1 MKSSHYSAAGGN
13 SASTSGTISQPVSA
27 SGNVSASVVS
37 NANQATVAPSASART
52 SDSAPASG
60 TSGSAT
66 AATETA
72 QLGRHINLPQAVALY
87 IGAVVGSGILLTP
100 GITARMAGP
109 SALIAW
115 GCMALLILP
124 LALSMGLLSARYP
137 NAGGVSHFVTLAFGP
152 KLGALIGWFFL
163 MSVPIGAPVATL
175 TGAGYLT
182 AALGWSEPVRVV
194 IAAVLLLFS
203 LLVNWIGFQLAGK
216 IQVIIVGAIILV
228 LGVAIVVAIPDV
240 RAANFTPF
248 MPHGW
253 VPVGQAAAMLFW
265 CFIGWEAVSHLSE
278 EFKDPQQAAV
288 RGVMI
293 AAAIV
298 GLLYLLTAIVTIGT
312 QSYMNNAD
320 ASLVHV
326 IGSRLGVWGAVL
338 SGLTAAFICTAT
350 SVAYIGA
357 ASRVAF
363 ALSRNGY
370 AARRFSHLSPRFRT
384 PTVGIGF
391 LAMCFMLILSLYA
404 TGWLKLELLLQLPN
418 SAFILTYLAG
428 CAAGVRLLWKERLGR
443 WISGISFLF
452 TLIVFPFT
460 GWAILYPV
468 AITILFWL
476 LTRQRAKS
484 H

>member
-1 MKSSHYSAAGGN
+1 MTVSNSSAAHHN
-13 SASTSGTISQPVSA
+13 SVSSSATSSSTVS
-27 SGNVSASVVS
+27 SNEVSS
-37 NANQATVAPSASART
+37 TL
-52 SDSAPASG
+52 PASG
-60 TSGSAT
+60 TAQQSQSPQ
-66 AATETA
+66 ETG

-137 NAGGVSHFVTLAFGP
+137 NAGGVSHFVSLAFGP
-152 KLGALIGWFFL
+152 RLGALIGWFFL
-163 MSVPIGAPVATL
+163 MSVPIGAPVAAL
-175 TGAGYLT
+175 TGAGYVT
-182 AALGWSEPVRVV
+182 AALGWSEPMRVV
-194 IAAVLLLFS
+194 IAATLLLLS
-203 LLVNWIGFQLAGK
+203 LLVNWVGFQLAGK
-216 IQVIIVGAIILV
+216 IQIIVVSAIIVV
-228 LGVAIVVAIPDV
+228 LGIAIIVAIPDMRV
-240 RAANFTPF
+240 ANFTPF

-253 VPVGQAAAMLFW
+253 LPVGQSAAMLFW

-278 EFKDPQQAAV
+278 EFKDPQKAAV
-288 RGVMI
+288 RGVII
-293 AAAIV
+293 AASVV
-298 GLLYLLTAIVTIGT
+298 GVLYLLTAIVTIGT
-312 QSYMNNAD
+312 QSYLGHAD
-320 ASLVHV
+320 ASLVHL
-326 IGSRLGVWGAVL
+326 IGNRLGLWGAIL

-384 PTVGIGF
+384 PTVGISF
-391 LAMCFMLILSLYA
+391 LAICFVFILSLYA

-418 SAFILTYLAG
+418 AAFILTYLAG
-428 CAAGVRLLWKERLGR
+428 CAAGIRLLWKERLGR
-443 WISGISFLF
+443 WISVISFLF

-460 GWAILYPV
+460 GWAILYPLT
-468 AITILFWL
+468 ITIAFWL
-476 LTRQRAKS
+476 LTRKRVRS
-484 H
+484 N